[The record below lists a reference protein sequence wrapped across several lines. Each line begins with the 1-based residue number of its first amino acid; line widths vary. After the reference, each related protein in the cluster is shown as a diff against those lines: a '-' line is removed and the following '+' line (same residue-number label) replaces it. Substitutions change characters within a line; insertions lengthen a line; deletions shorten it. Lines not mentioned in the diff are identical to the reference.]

1 MKTAVFQINGS
12 DGFVRLVCVYVPHL
26 AAAVELETCLR
37 QRCGGCAEVTLLG
50 RFDRIQMAMN
60 TDEAETLALEHPG
73 STRGQGPTLLKGA
86 SHLR

>member
-1 MKTAVFQINGS
+1 MKAAVFQINES

-26 AAAVELETCLR
+26 AAAVALETCLR

-60 TDEAETLALEHPG
+60 TDDAEILALERRE
-73 STRGQGPTLLKGA
+73 STRDTGPILLKNA
-86 SHLR
+86 SHPR